1 MAGGLQDQVFLG
13 KHTKCTQIAPLRGA
27 FPFIILSNAR
37 ENTIC
42 PCTLALLAQR
52 FPAGIGTFPG
62 GVARTPI
69 KTAKIMLWVHAGL
82 YRARQASGIDT
93 FLAGGDIL
101 ASCPGMAM
109 GATEVEIVKLCANHA
124 PRYCLGGMWWVKAAS
139 TAPPKPALIS
149 AESWRSAWGGNTSV
163 DTNCATCRCY
173 QPQLYPLSTCGRRSF
188 HKTSLWPRW

>member
-109 GATEVEIVKLCANHA
+109 GATEVEIAKALCK
-124 PRYCLGGMWWVKAAS
+124 PCS
-139 TAPPKPALIS
+139 TLLPGQYVVGQSRVNSP
-149 AESWRSAWGGNTSV
+149 T
-163 DTNCATCRCY
+163 
-173 QPQLYPLSTCGRRSF
+173 
-188 HKTSLWPRW
+188 